1 MVRPMEGATSLPA
14 AWSLQPN
21 QPPPQMGGTQHPPP
35 SGTPTSAN
43 HPPLPSAT
51 PPNSGMVQQ
60 QHPTGAP
67 SNHPQSN
74 AAGVHGQPQ
83 LAPNGNAAVGNA
95 GQPAAAGMYNFI
107 PGSMQHQSLP
117 HQFPYPQLL
126 LQHGQTPLLQQ
137 PIMTQGQV
145 PVTSIASGIQQ
156 FPYGAVPHSHQG
168 MYLVE
173 PVIRM
178 SPDKFKIFP
187 NFIWADRKLLFLP
200 C

>member
-1 MVRPMEGATSLPA
+1 
-14 AWSLQPN
+14 
-21 QPPPQMGGTQHPPP
+21 
-35 SGTPTSAN
+35 
-43 HPPLPSAT
+43 
-51 PPNSGMVQQ
+51 MVQQ

-83 LAPNGNAAVGNA
+83 LAPNGNAAVGNT

-168 MYLVE
+168 MYLLE

-187 NFIWADRKLLFLP
+187 NFIWAHRKLLFLP